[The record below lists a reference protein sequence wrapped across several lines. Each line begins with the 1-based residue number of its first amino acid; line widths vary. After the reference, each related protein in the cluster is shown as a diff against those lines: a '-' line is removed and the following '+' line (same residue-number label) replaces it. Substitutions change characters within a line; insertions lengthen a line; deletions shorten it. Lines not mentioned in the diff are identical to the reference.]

1 MPYLVIDADQA
12 IVSGGMVAT
21 QTAADTLAATN
32 SEWTAHQGDVTGAD
46 FHANTEPGWFLTS
59 AGVTVRELPLTPLRE
74 LKNVMSEAHHYLIE
88 VQEQLHIEGSGRPW
102 SEVILVH
109 DYLAR
114 VHQSNYRIVKE
125 NPQPLSVADRTRYAT
140 ALLAGPQDASHVL
153 LSVSGLFDAITD
165 PLTVLNAQGVTYVN
179 PVSGDQI
186 TIQNSVHTNLEQSR
200 ELWGL
205 GTVNDPLMVS
215 EAQLISGLWTEGI
228 TI

>member
-1 MPYLVIDADQA
+1 MPYIVIDSDRA
-12 IVSGGMVAT
+12 IVSGGILPT
-21 QTAADTLAATN
+21 QAAANTLAATN
-32 SEWTAHQGDVTGAD
+32 SEWTAHQGDVTDPA
-46 FHANTEPGWFLTS
+46 FHANAEPGWFLTS
-59 AGVTVRELPLTPLRE
+59 AGVTVRELPLTALRA

-140 ALLAGPQDASHVL
+140 ALLAGPQDASQVL

-165 PLTVLNAQGVTYVN
+165 PATVLNAQGVTYVN

-186 TIQNSVHTNLEQSR
+186 TILDSVNVASVQLR
-200 ELWGL
+200 ADWGL
-205 GTVNDPLMVS
+205 GTVDDPLMVS

-228 TI
+228 TT

>member
-1 MPYLVIDADQA
+1 MPYIVIDSDRA
-12 IVSGGMVAT
+12 IVSGGILPT
-21 QTAADTLAATN
+21 QAAANTLAATN
-32 SEWTAHQGDVTGAD
+32 SEWTAHQGDVTDPA
-46 FHANTEPGWFLTS
+46 FHANAEPGWFLTS
-59 AGVTVRELPLTPLRE
+59 AGVTVRELPLTALRA

-165 PLTVLNAQGVTYVN
+165 PATILNPQGVTYVN
-179 PVSGDQI
+179 PVSGNQI
-186 TIQNSVHTNLEQSR
+186 TILDSVNISSVQLR
-200 ELWGL
+200 EAWGL
-205 GTVNDPLMVS
+205 GTVADPLMVS

-228 TI
+228 TT

>member
-1 MPYLVIDADQA
+1 MPYLVIDANQA

-32 SEWTAHQGDVTGAD
+32 SEWTAHQGDVID
-46 FHANTEPGWFLTS
+46 PNFHANAAPGWFLTT
-59 AGVTVRELPLTPLRE
+59 AGVTVVELPITALQT

-88 VQEQLHIEGSGRPW
+88 VQEQLHIEGSGRSW
-102 SEVILVH
+102 SEVVLVH

-165 PLTVLNAQGVTYVN
+165 PLAILNGQGVTYVS
-179 PVSGDQI
+179 PVTGDQL
-186 TIQNSVHTNLEQSR
+186 TIAASVATGLDGDR
-200 ELWGL
+200 TLWGL
-205 GTVNDPLMVS
+205 GTVADPLMVS

-228 TI
+228 TA